1 MVSESMRLSVY
12 QGDEIRPRSKDYID
26 PSDKLSR
33 TALMLRGSSLT
44 GILKSVNGSI
54 KSPISSCNL

>member
-12 QGDEIRPRSKDYID
+12 HGDEIRPRSKDHID

-33 TALMLRGSSLT
+33 TALMLRGSSF
-44 GILKSVNGSI
+44 GY
-54 KSPISSCNL
+54 PQISKWVHQVSY